1 MSPDTMELT
10 SVSLIPRAAAMLA
23 RPAVRQVARAWRT
36 YSIGVG
42 PLSWPTRMAGWSA
55 SKVKVRSWVRS
66 SPTPKNP
73 WMVLRLW
80 VPVSHWLLAR
90 NWKAAASGAALTASR
105 VAKRVAVST
114 PLRVDGVTVVVMVL
128 LLWWVP
134 RRRAG
139 WVWWFSVR
147 FG

>member
-1 MSPDTMELT
+1 
-10 SVSLIPRAAAMLA
+10 
-23 RPAVRQVARAWRT
+23 
-36 YSIGVG
+36 
-42 PLSWPTRMAGWSA
+42 
-55 SKVKVRSWVRS
+55 
-66 SPTPKNP
+66 
-73 WMVLRLW
+73 MVLRLW

-139 WVWWFSVR
+139 LGVVVLCAVR
-147 FG
+147 LTADEFARAGERACGQLGCARIDRPAELLL